1 MEKGIKVTLCD
12 QHTWCPVIEYDGEK
26 VYISDDDGNK
36 IWMLPENWNSL
47 VEKIKDGTLGIIS

>member
-1 MEKGIKVTLCD
+1 VTLCG

-36 IWMLPENWNSL
+36 IRMLPENWNSL